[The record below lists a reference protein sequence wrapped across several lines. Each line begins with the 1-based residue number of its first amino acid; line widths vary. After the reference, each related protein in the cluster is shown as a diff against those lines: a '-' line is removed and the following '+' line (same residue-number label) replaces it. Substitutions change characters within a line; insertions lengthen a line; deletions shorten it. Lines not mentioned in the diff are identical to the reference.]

1 MTGSCGRRPEKGG
14 CRSRRRSG
22 PDSHGVPAA
31 GGGGVPGAWRAALQ
45 RVRPPGPSRGPWP
58 AERPGDLDQRFRP
71 ARADPPGPG
80 RLTLRWGGL
89 SQDPG
94 SAAPRAR
101 RAGEW
106 ETGAAPA
113 APGRLVGP
121 QRVRGRRKP
130 HPHDGTIIPEAPNQ
144 RWGTDATM
152 AWTRSDGWVWV
163 FACIDHYSAEAWA
176 HVAKI
181 GDRFAALQPVYDAV
195 IDRWASSARTSPVV
209 WCCAMTG
216 ARNTARPT
224 SPARWPGSV
233 SPTAPRSWVS
243 PRPTAVLSAGSAP
256 SRTSACGSSCTTPSM
271 SSARPWPGFVDRY
284 NSSWLIQR
292 HGHRTP
298 KEVYQAAQSAQAA

>member
-1 MTGSCGRRPEKGG
+1 
-14 CRSRRRSG
+14 
-22 PDSHGVPAA
+22 
-31 GGGGVPGAWRAALQ
+31 VPGAWRAALQ

-121 QRVRGRRKP
+121 PASPWPAQAA
-130 HPHDGTIIPEAPNQ
+130 PHDGTIIPEAPNQ

-195 IDRWASSARTSPVV
+195 IDRWGQLSPDIARGLALRHD
-209 WCCAMTG
+209 W

-256 SRTSACGSSCTTPSM
+256 SKTSACGPPCTTPSM
-271 SSARPWPGFVDRY
+271 NCAKPWPA
-284 NSSWLIQR
+284 SSTATTAPGSSNATATAHQR
-292 HGHRTP
+292 RPTRQHN
-298 KEVYQAAQSAQAA
+298 QL